1 MWKVYLRQI
10 VRLLRENK
18 FFSVVYILGTVLSVA
33 MMMLILITYHIKT
46 GNIGEEDKRDRTAY
60 ITRGYGVHIKDG
72 SGNSSAFLSPF
83 MIEKWFYPVKT
94 AEIVCNLTKG
104 SSLVYNAREQRY
116 EELSATYTD
125 AAFWKLFSLRFVAGR
140 GFNDA
145 EVKGKSSQ
153 VVMDV
158 TTARRIFGTTDAVGR
173 SVNID
178 WQDYTVCG
186 IVADVPTY
194 LADASSRIYVPYT
207 TNAYAYREWGSSDVK
222 VGPAFCLFLMPSH
235 DDLPALKQELEHQVR
250 MMNAPCKKYCFS
262 LREQPTD
269 ILGQALK
276 LGNPDVSV
284 EGQRGTLRA
293 ICIILALFL
302 IVPALN
308 LSSLIVAR
316 LRKRAEEIGV
326 RKAFGASTANL
337 MLQVL
342 VENFVQMLLG
352 GAIGLLLSYG
362 MFQVVRSAL
371 LANLNSLF
379 QGGGYEGISTLSFWH
394 VIDLTTVG
402 YVLVICFVLNLV
414 STLLPA
420 WRYARVPIV
429 DALNKR

>member
-1 MWKVYLRQI
+1 MRKQLFAQVWELVRNQPLLTCISVLGTAFAITMIMVIVIVWQTKYADLAPEVNRSRCLYISAVGVQQKDNKSYGGYSSCSPAFMKRCVEGVPGVEACTAFSPATDALVSLSDGGNRIKADVSNVDPAYWQVFRFDFLSGTGLTEADWGGSRQ
-10 VRLLRENK
+10 
-18 FFSVVYILGTVLSVA
+18 SVVLCASVA
-33 MMMLILITYHIKT
+33 RHL
-46 GNIGEEDKRDRTAY
+46 
-60 ITRGYGVHIKDG
+60 
-72 SGNSSAFLSPF
+72 
-83 MIEKWFYPVKT
+83 
-94 AEIVCNLTKG
+94 
-104 SSLVYNAREQRY
+104 
-116 EELSATYTD
+116 
-125 AAFWKLFSLRFVAGR
+125 
-140 GFNDA
+140 
-145 EVKGKSSQ
+145 
-153 VVMDV
+153 
-158 TTARRIFGTTDAVGR
+158 FGTTDAVGR

-316 LRKRAEEIGV
+316 MRKRAEEIGV

-342 VENFVQMLLG
+342 VENFVQ
-352 GAIGLLLSYG
+352 
-362 MFQVVRSAL
+362 
-371 LANLNSLF
+371 LNSF
-379 QGGGYEGISTLSFWH
+379 RIF
-394 VIDLTTVG
+394 
-402 YVLVICFVLNLV
+402 
-414 STLLPA
+414 
-420 WRYARVPIV
+420 
-429 DALNKR
+429 KRRASK